1 MQNGGMDELQI
12 QTERVDDIPL
22 LMAQQR
28 KMGLTQVVNEAMSV
42 HGNRQGLSVG
52 DLLATWLSF
61 ILSEGDHRMM
71 AVEEWAAARL
81 VLLAELT
88 NTEVTSKDFTDDRL
102 ADVLRMLSDDESW
115 AAIEAR
121 LGQRIV
127 QVYDLGA
134 KPVRLD
140 STTVAVHH
148 EAEGLFQ
155 YGYSKDRRPD
165 LVQFKVMLGT
175 LDPLGMPLATL
186 VPAGNEA
193 DDGLYLPTIERVRR
207 IVGQGGQL
215 YVGDS
220 KMSALATRAALAQA
234 GDYYLMPLPRRQQ
247 GPDELS
253 GWLMPVSGGDQS
265 LTQVWLERDD
275 EEKTLWA
282 LGYEQERERSLD
294 EVSWSERV
302 LVIFRPALARQERA
316 NLAKRLAKA
325 EAELRK
331 LTPRRPRTA
340 PKFASQAELEATAQV
355 ILKQYQVDGLLQV
368 TCTRTVE
375 ERTIRCYGDRPARTE
390 VCYRETVQVQRDA
403 AAIRQVRQQLGWR
416 LYVTNAPDQRLPL
429 ELAVLTYRDAPRIEL
444 AFRRLKGRSLG
455 IRPIY
460 THRDDHTTGLVRLLS
475 LALRVLTLTEFVVR
489 ERLREAKEA
498 LAGLYPG
505 QPTRQTDQPTTERL
519 LRVFKGLNLS
529 LVRFGGQQMCHITPL
544 SSLQQRILE
553 LLGLSDTIYS
563 RLATADASIPP

>member
-1 MQNGGMDELQI
+1 
-12 QTERVDDIPL
+12 
-22 LMAQQR
+22 
-28 KMGLTQVVNEAMSV
+28 
-42 HGNRQGLSVG
+42 
-52 DLLATWLSF
+52 
-61 ILSEGDHRMM
+61 
-71 AVEEWAAARL
+71 
-81 VLLAELT
+81 
-88 NTEVTSKDFTDDRL
+88 
-102 ADVLRMLSDDESW
+102 MLSDDESG

-265 LTQVWLERDD
+265 LTQVWLGRGDEGKKLWGRGGEKEGERGPG
-275 EEKTLWA
+275 E
-282 LGYEQERERSLD
+282 GG
-294 EVSWSERV
+294 WSERV

-316 NLAKRLAKA
+316 NLAKRLGEGGGGRRKA
-325 EAELRK
+325 D
-331 LTPRRPRTA
+331 P
-340 PKFASQAELEATAQV
+340 
-355 ILKQYQVDGLLQV
+355 
-368 TCTRTVE
+368 
-375 ERTIRCYGDRPARTE
+375 
-390 VCYRETVQVQRDA
+390 
-403 AAIRQVRQQLGWR
+403 
-416 LYVTNAPDQRLPL
+416 
-429 ELAVLTYRDAPRIEL
+429 
-444 AFRRLKGRSLG
+444 
-455 IRPIY
+455 
-460 THRDDHTTGLVRLLS
+460 
-475 LALRVLTLTEFVVR
+475 
-489 ERLREAKEA
+489 
-498 LAGLYPG
+498 PG
-505 QPTRQTDQPTTERL
+505 
-519 LRVFKGLNLS
+519 
-529 LVRFGGQQMCHITPL
+529 
-544 SSLQQRILE
+544 
-553 LLGLSDTIYS
+553 
-563 RLATADASIPP
+563 PPPP